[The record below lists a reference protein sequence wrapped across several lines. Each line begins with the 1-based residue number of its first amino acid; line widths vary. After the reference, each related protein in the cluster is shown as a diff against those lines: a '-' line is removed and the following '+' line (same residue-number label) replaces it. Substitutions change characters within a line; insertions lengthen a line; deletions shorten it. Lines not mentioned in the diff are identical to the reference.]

1 MIYFCHIFNLIECSD
16 LLHLYYFYK
25 LIHLEIIYFLCHFLP
40 FITLKPQTAVCAWC
54 FLFIRHSIA
63 GRDWPLRPKTSTRDA
78 ANDGDD
84 DAHAYTDR
92 NTYRFLIFLRLP
104 LFLDADEEEMS
115 KSGLKLRTDR
125 LNVLERSWQQKQNL
139 RFYSEVN
146 CYTRCCGFISQHEE
160 KPFSSLIF
168 TQQDAHCIYEQ
179 TGFLKIYIFI
189 FYYFSLAS
197 LLK

>member
-25 LIHLEIIYFLCHFLP
+25 LIHLEIFYFLCHFLP

-63 GRDWPLRPKTSTRDA
+63 GRDWPLRPKTSTGDA
-78 ANDGDD
+78 ANWWRWWCTRTHGQKHISLSHLSPFTFVSGCGRGRDVKVWFEAENWQTECFGTVLTTETEFEILQWGELLYQMLRVHISTRGE
-84 DAHAYTDR
+84 A
-92 NTYRFLIFLRLP
+92 IFI
-104 LFLDADEEEMS
+104 FD
-115 KSGLKLRTDR
+115 
-125 LNVLERSWQQKQNL
+125 
-139 RFYSEVN
+139 FYPTG
-146 CYTRCCGFISQHEE
+146 C
-160 KPFSSLIF
+160 SLYIW
-168 TQQDAHCIYEQ
+168 TNR
-179 TGFLKIYIFI
+179 FLKIYIFI

>member
-63 GRDWPLRPKTSTRDA
+63 GRDWPLRPKTSTGDA

-84 DAHAYTDR
+84 DAHAHTDR

-146 CYTRCCGFISQHEE
+146 CYTRCCGFISQHKE

>member
-63 GRDWPLRPKTSTRDA
+63 GRDWPLRPKTSTGDA

-84 DAHAYTDR
+84 DAHAHTDR

-146 CYTRCCGFISQHEE
+146 CYTRCCRFISQHEE